1 MFFYDRS
8 QWFERVAC
16 PVSSLRT
23 YLPRHTTEGPQSY
36 SCAQFHIS
44 EKISL
49 RRNNRGAIL
58 FPNVSANKNST
69 KHTPGTRQRFIFFFF
84 YSLLLPLFCS
94 LFLSLSGSL
103 WGAVPKDQLNVLSCL
118 PQGWVSIHPYLLPF
132 FHTSLSFWCLYK
144 SLSGHNVALS
154 DLKLAQARN
163 WRSVCIFKPK
173 WLTAVLTKPSHSL
186 YLPPVYQ

>member
-69 KHTPGTRQRFIFFFF
+69 KHTPGTRQRFNFYFF
-84 YSLLLPLFCS
+84 YSLLMPFFCS
-94 LFLSLSGSL
+94 LFLSLSGSF
-103 WGAVPKDQLNVLSCL
+103 WGAVPKCPVYHR
-118 PQGWVSIHPYLLPF
+118 GEF
-132 FHTSLSFWCLYK
+132 T
-144 SLSGHNVALS
+144 
-154 DLKLAQARN
+154 
-163 WRSVCIFKPK
+163 CIRIF
-173 WLTAVLTKPSHSL
+173 SHSSTHPWASDA
-186 YLPPVYQ
+186 YINPSQATMWHSQT